1 MYSPHGYHGYN
12 VAAPYGYGGPAA
24 AYAPSPNYFVGYYH
38 QYAPHQYGI
47 PYSQPPPQLPF
58 MYGTAGEAANNRTS
72 RRGTRGGAGGRRR
85 RGKPPGSGGAAHDVQ
100 WGEYSERMSLH
111 CIEGRIL
118 EHSRLYQG
126 SKYIQRR
133 LHLADDSEIQLVY
146 DEVTPHLRELM
157 HDGYGNYVLQ
167 GILEC
172 GTGKMKENI
181 VKTVL
186 DKGVVHLS
194 FHVYG

>member
-1 MYSPHGYHGYN
+1 MN
-12 VAAPYGYGGPAA
+12 
-24 AYAPSPNYFVGYYH
+24 
-38 QYAPHQYGI
+38 
-47 PYSQPPPQLPF
+47 
-58 MYGTAGEAANNRTS
+58 
-72 RRGTRGGAGGRRR
+72 
-85 RGKPPGSGGAAHDVQ
+85 
-100 WGEYSERMSLH
+100 LH
-111 CIEGRIL
+111 SIKGRIL

-133 LHLADDSEIQLVY
+133 LHLADGSEIQLVY

-172 GTGKMKENI
+172 GTNEMKDSI
-181 VKTVL
+181 VKKIL
-186 DKGVVHLS
+186 DMGVVHLS

>member
-1 MYSPHGYHGYN
+1 MYSPQGYHGYT
-12 VAAPYGYGGPAA
+12 VAAPYGGPAVP
-24 AYAPSPNYFVGYYH
+24 YVPSPNYYVGYYH
-38 QYAPHQYGI
+38 QYPPHHYGV
-47 PYSQPPPQLPF
+47 PYPPQPPRLPF
-58 MYGTAGEAANNRTS
+58 MYGTDGPANNRTS

-85 RGKPPGSGGAAHDVQ
+85 RGKTSGPGGAAHDVQ
-100 WGEYSERMSLH
+100 WGEYSERMNLH
-111 CIEGRIL
+111 GIKGRIL

-133 LHLADDSEIQLVY
+133 LHLADGSEIQLVY

-172 GTGKMKENI
+172 GTKEMKDSI
-181 VKTVL
+181 VKKIL
-186 DKGVVHLS
+186 DMGVVHLS